1 MHHHLFPTEDTYV
14 TNRSGYEDKN
24 FGINEILR
32 IGTDNQNV
40 RALQSTKDYSYVDAV
55 WTNYCVSSFTGT
67 LTGSF
72 SGSAEA
78 ANGIVNSS
86 ASFSSSYFSG
96 SLDGGVITEA
106 SGGFS
111 GSLVGLITGSL
122 VQAYIPNF
130 SGSLTG
136 SYGRITGTVTG
147 IDTRNENHWTTTTTK
162 FVDRTLMKFD
172 LTTIST
178 SISNGEIISP
188 QFKLNLKVCNE
199 YQLPI
204 SYKIYAFPVSQSWI
218 MGNGYYSDGG
228 SDVGASWYYRDYA
241 SGSLWYSPINT
252 SLRPVVDFLN
262 VPANATASFAY
273 GGGTWNYADANTSSS
288 QATQSFNY
296 EAADISMDV
305 TNIVMSWISGT
316 LPNEGFI
323 LMSSD
328 EIVNSGSG
336 FSLTFYAKDTNSI
349 NSPYLDIMWDDWSW
363 SSGSVGTSSVE
374 ITTHSGMDVTAQTG
388 STFTFSGGIDGTF
401 SGSAMASTTLHWV
414 TASNVTASGDYVD
427 FSGSFI
433 GSLTTNSASYLSGS
447 VSGSITSSFGLDY
460 FSGSIDGAPI
470 TEGAI
475 GAPAGEFFYGIL
487 SSSVF
492 VSGSISYF
500 DGSAVAATV
509 NEGAYPFTIEGTI
522 VQATYYDFINYYAY
536 GIVLGMGLT
545 GNVAGLP
552 VMGGF
557 TGSLTVSQ
565 STVTG
570 PCGSTFEA
578 QIVSASFTDGVF
590 SGVQFSGYYVD
601 GKFEN
606 AHISGS
612 WPASTIVGAHVT
624 IALPSGIDPYAYA
637 TVTSPFVWGRA
648 FGTYLISG
656 SISGSVGS
664 ESASFSGQFI
674 EGPLVGGVLNLQLSG
689 SVFTSSYSYTSS
701 FETTSSGFTLLDTD
715 RSFTV
720 ILKNLK
726 PEYKGGDVAR
736 INVFGRR
743 EFPMKTF
750 VKTSQQLG
758 YLVPELLPTS
768 SYYAIKDNMSEE
780 IIVDFDNYTRISG
793 EYPDGNFFM
802 LDTTGLAQERPY
814 RILVR
819 IESSGSRYTFDNG
832 DVFKITR

>member
-32 IGTDNQNV
+32 IGTDNQSV
-40 RALQSTKDYSYVDAV
+40 RALQSTKDYSYVNVV
-55 WTNYCVSSFTGT
+55 WTNYCVTSFTGT

-72 SGSAEA
+72 TGSATA
-78 ANGIVNSS
+78 AYGTVNSS

-96 SLDGGVITEA
+96 SLNNGVITEA

-111 GSLVGLITGSL
+111 GSLIGLITGSL

-136 SYGRITGTVTG
+136 SDGRITGTVTG
-147 IDTRNENHWTTTTTK
+147 TDTRNENYWATTTTK

-172 LTTIST
+172 VTAIST
-178 SISNGEIISP
+178 SISNGEITSP
-188 QFKLNLKVCNE
+188 KFKLNLKVCNE

-241 SGSLWYSPINT
+241 DGTAWYAPITT

-262 VPANATASFAY
+262 VSASATASFAY
-273 GGGTWNYADANTSSS
+273 GGGTWNYVDSNTSSS
-288 QATQSFNY
+288 QATQSFSY

-305 TNIVMSWISGT
+305 TSIVMSWISGT
-316 LPNEGFI
+316 LPNQGFV

-336 FSLTFYAKDTNSI
+336 FSLTFYGKDTNSI
-349 NSPYLDIMWDDWSW
+349 NSPYLDIMWDDWAW
-363 SSGSVGTSSVE
+363 SSGSIGTSSVE
-374 ITTHSGMDVTAQTG
+374 VTTHSGMDVTAKTG
-388 STFTFSGGIDGTF
+388 STFTFSGGLDGTF
-401 SGSAMASTTLHWV
+401 SGSTMVSTTLHWV
-414 TASNVTASGDYVD
+414 TASNVAASGNYVD
-427 FSGSFI
+427 FSGSFT
-433 GSLTTNSASYLSGS
+433 GSLTTNSASYLKGTVSGS
-447 VSGSITSSFGLDY
+447 VTSSLGLDY
-460 FSGSIDGAPI
+460 FSGSMGGGSIV
-470 TEGAI
+470 EGPLTAS
-475 GAPAGEFFYGIL
+475 AGQFFYGLL

-492 VSGSISYF
+492 LSGSISYF
-500 DGSAVAATV
+500 EGTAVAATV
-509 NEGAYPFTIEGTI
+509 NEGAYPFAITGTI
-522 VQATYYDFINYYAY
+522 VQATYYDFINYYAF
-536 GIVLGMGLT
+536 GIVLGQGLT
-545 GNVAGLP
+545 GNVAGMP
-552 VMGGF
+552 VIGAF

-570 PCGSTFEA
+570 PCGSTFDA
-578 QIVSASFTDGVF
+578 QFISASFTDGVF
-590 SGVQFSGYYVD
+590 SGVMFSGYYVD

-656 SISGSVGS
+656 SVSGSVGS

-701 FETTSSGFTLLDTD
+701 FETTSSGFTPLDTD

-726 PEYKGGDVAR
+726 SKYKGGDVAR

-750 VKTSQQLG
+750 AKTSQQLG

-780 IIVDFDNYTRISG
+780 IIVNFDNYTRISC

-819 IESSGSRYTFDNG
+819 IDNNGSIYTFDN
-832 DVFKITR
+832 DNVFKITR